1 MRSHMYSRNVLLWLI
16 GCVLMPLAL
25 AQQTTQ
31 PQPST
36 GGSSGGS
43 GGGSTGTAG
52 STTGGTKVTNTPQP
66 GYNPQTQNIRQ
77 PPPYINGMVVMDD
90 GSPPPMGV
98 YIERICSGQPKREAY
113 VGSGGQFSFQV
124 GRNSNFMVDASDGGP
139 GASDSPWRTGSQSMG
154 GMPDFGMGVATK
166 LMGCE
171 LRAQLPGY
179 RSSVVILRGG
189 QSIGPIIDVGTIVLC
204 PLTRVPGTTVS
215 ATNLQAP
222 KEAKKALERAQKAI
236 QKNKL
241 EEAEKDLRSAVEIY
255 PKYASAWFAMGQ
267 VYQRQNRKED
277 ARLAFTKASEADGS
291 YVNPYIELAR
301 IAAQEQNWQQ
311 VADLTDRALGLDPLD
326 FPDGYVLN
334 SLASFNLKKL
344 DVAEKSARRA
354 QRLDTYHQ
362 FPQPYLILASISQQ
376 KQDFAGEAQQL
387 RDYLKYAPQATNAG
401 RVRSRLEELERSGAP
416 VASDKAPR
424 P

>member
-1 MRSHMYSRNVLLWLI
+1 MRLHMFLRSTLLWLI
-16 GCVLMPLAL
+16 ASVLLPLAL

-43 GGGSTGTAG
+43 TGGTTGTGG

-66 GYNPQTQNIRQ
+66 GYNPQSRSPRQ
-77 PPPYINGMVVMDD
+77 QAPYINGAVVLDD
-90 GSPPPMGV
+90 GTPAPMGT
-98 YIERICSGQPKREAY
+98 YIERICSGQIKREAY

-124 GRNSNFMVDASDGGP
+124 GANNNFMVDASEGL
-139 GASDSPWRTGSQSMG
+139 GASDSPWRSAPQTAG
-154 GMPDFGMGVATK
+154 GLPDFGMGAATK

-179 RSSVVILRGG
+179 RSSVVILRGD

-204 PLTRVPGTTVS
+204 PLERVPGTTVS

-222 KEAKKALERAQKAI
+222 KDAKKALERAQKAV

-255 PKYASAWFAMGQ
+255 PKYAGAWLALGQ
-267 VYQRQNRKED
+267 VYQRQNRKDD
-277 ARLAFTKASEADGS
+277 ARLAFAKASEADAS
-291 YVNPYIELAR
+291 YVNPYVELAR

-311 VADLTDRALGLDPLD
+311 VADITERALTLDPLD
-326 FPDGYVLN
+326 FPDAYVMN
-334 SLASFNLKKL
+334 SLANFNLKKL
-344 DVAEKSARRA
+344 DVAEKSARKA
-354 QRLDTYHQ
+354 QRLDSYHR

-387 RDYLKYAPQATNAG
+387 RNFLKYAPQAANAG
-401 RVRSRLEELERSGAP
+401 RVRSRLEELEKSGGA
-416 VASDKAPR
+416 VASDKTPR